1 VPTKRGWAAIT
12 AGLSLW
18 IASRFLGSNDLHM
31 LAAGIV
37 VVPLMAALFVRVSKV
52 HLEVRRNLSAVRV
65 FPGTRVVVSITVE
78 NRGPTTVPFLLLEDG
93 LPAVVGRNARLVVTG
108 IPGRHA
114 QTVSYSMVCRQRGT
128 FTIGP
133 LSVHVTDPFGLAR
146 ASIQA
151 VGQSELIVYPEVE
164 DIPATGLA
172 TQGMGAG
179 ESAVRHL
186 FRSAAEFYT
195 MREYVNGD
203 DLRRIH
209 WPSVARTG
217 RLMIRQDEA
226 TRRATAM
233 LFLDN
238 RTSTLGRNGSPG
250 FEKAVSVAATV
261 GRALIQAGFALT
273 LAMAETPP
281 KLVAEE
287 GLLETLA
294 GAAPVRKRS
303 VADSLTGLRGSAVSD
318 STLAIVMAPP
328 VGTDVAGLSRLG
340 SAFGR
345 RVAVFVYPVPLSGL
359 APAAAAD
366 LEGRASAARVSLQ
379 RTGWGVY
386 LVHADG
392 TLAETWQSRPIPKA
406 PAVARFS

>member
-1 VPTKRGWAAIT
+1 
-12 AGLSLW
+12 
-18 IASRFLGSNDLHM
+18 
-31 LAAGIV
+31 
-37 VVPLMAALFVRVSKV
+37 
-52 HLEVRRNLSAVRV
+52 
-65 FPGTRVVVSITVE
+65 
-78 NRGPTTVPFLLLEDG
+78 
-93 LPAVVGRNARLVVTG
+93 
-108 IPGRHA
+108 
-114 QTVSYSMVCRQRGT
+114 
-128 FTIGP
+128 
-133 LSVHVTDPFGLAR
+133 
-146 ASIQA
+146 
-151 VGQSELIVYPEVE
+151 
-164 DIPATGLA
+164 
-172 TQGMGAG
+172 
-179 ESAVRHL
+179 
-186 FRSAAEFYT
+186 
-195 MREYVNGD
+195 
-203 DLRRIH
+203 
-209 WPSVARTG
+209 
-217 RLMIRQDEA
+217 
-226 TRRATAM
+226 
-233 LFLDN
+233 
-238 RTSTLGRNGSPG
+238 
-250 FEKAVSVAATV
+250 
-261 GRALIQAGFALT
+261 
-273 LAMAETPP
+273 MAETPP